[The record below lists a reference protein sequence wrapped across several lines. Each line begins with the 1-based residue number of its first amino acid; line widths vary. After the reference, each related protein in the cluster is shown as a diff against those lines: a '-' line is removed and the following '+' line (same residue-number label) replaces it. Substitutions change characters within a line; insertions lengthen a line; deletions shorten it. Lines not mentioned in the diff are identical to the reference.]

1 MVEGGGRWLREVVVQ
16 DGVLEGEI
24 KGERWQERVKERV
37 RVRVGIGW
45 LKPMGNP

>member
-1 MVEGGGRWLREVVVQ
+1 VVEGGGRWLREVVVR

-24 KGERWQERVKERV
+24 KGERWQERVRERV